1 MFITFEGIDESGKTT
16 QLELLIDYL
25 KKQNYDVIKTR
36 EPRGTET
43 SEKIKELVL
52 DKENKEIGDYT

>member
-1 MFITFEGIDESGKTT
+1 MFITFEGMDGSGKTT

-36 EPRGTET
+36 ESRGTKT
-43 SEKIKELVL
+43 SEEIKELVL